1 MTQDLLFV
9 DEQIND
15 LSFKVPAGS
24 EAHISFAN
32 FKDSRDAEIKIDVE
46 ENATLVGAFADF
58 SKGRSRFKLTVN
70 LLGPNSSC
78 QWRSAVLAGGE
89 SDKVVSTSLYHLAPE
104 TSGVMSNY
112 GIVMNKAKLVF
123 TGTSEIAKGSKK
135 AKTRQEAKI
144 IVFDMG
150 CLGRCTPNLNIDE
163 NDVSASHAAIV
174 GKLNDDHLFYL
185 LSRGLDEK
193 SAKRLITLGYLKP
206 IREYFSDEGMK
217 AEIDSAI
224 EGGM

>member
-1 MTQDLLFV
+1 MKDLLFV

-15 LSFKVPAGS
+15 LSFTVKEGEQARL
-24 EAHISFAN
+24 SFAN
-32 FKDSRDAEIKIDVE
+32 FTSARDTEIKIDVE
-46 ENATLVGAFADF
+46 KNASLIGALADF
-58 SKGRSRFKLTVN
+58 SKGKSRFKLTVN
-70 LLGPNSSC
+70 LLGEGSSC

-89 SDKVVSTSLYHLAPE
+89 SDKVISTSLYHLAPE

-112 GIVMNKAKLVF
+112 GISMDKAKLVF

-150 CLGRCTPNLNIDE
+150 CMGRCTPNLNIDE

-206 IREYFSDEGMK
+206 IEEFFGDEGIK
-217 AEIDSAI
+217 NRIDQTI
-224 EGGM
+224 EGDI